1 MTILSPA
8 RHEPGERFP
17 ASERN
22 RNRNQT
28 RFPMRSRAVPL
39 LLLVL
44 VAAAC
49 GTTTADEGSGSG
61 EATFTNPLLPSGP
74 DPWVLQKDG
83 VYYYMHTTGNN
94 LTLRRT
100 TNLSRLAEAEQ
111 KVVWTPPESGPN
123 SKNIWAPEIHFLDGK
138 WYIYFAADDG
148 ANRNHRMWVIENP
161 SADPF
166 EGEWTLRGK
175 VSDPSDRWAIDG
187 TVFEHQGQRYFLWSG
202 WPGAENGVQNIYIA
216 PMSNPWTLAGER
228 VLLSTPTYDWEKVG
242 DIHRENPANGPP
254 HVDVNEGPQI
264 LARGDRIFLVY
275 SASGCWTD
283 SYALGM
289 LSADADSDLLD
300 PASWTKSPTPVFQ
313 GSPEAG
319 AYAPGHNS
327 FFVSPDGTEDWIIYH
342 ANPEPGMGCSGRRSP
357 RMQRI
362 EWRDD
367 GTPDFG
373 TPVPIGQPIPRP
385 SGEAE

>member
-1 MTILSPA
+1 MNRHLLILSVLLGLLGSFA
-8 RHEPGERFP
+8 C
-17 ASERN
+17 ASPRTLAPE
-22 RNRNQT
+22 
-28 RFPMRSRAVPL
+28 
-39 LLLVL
+39 
-44 VAAAC
+44 
-49 GTTTADEGSGSG
+49 SGK
-61 EATFTNPLLPSGP
+61 TFTNPLLRSGP

-83 VYYYMHTTGNN
+83 VYYYMHTTGRD

-100 TNLSRLAEAEQ
+100 RDLSRLAAAEQ
-111 KVVWTPPESGPN
+111 KVVWTPPAEGPY
-123 SKNIWAPEIHFLDGK
+123 SDQIWAPEIHYLDGR

-148 ANRNHRMWVIENP
+148 ANRNHRMWVIENA

-166 EGEWTLRGK
+166 AGEWVMRGK
-175 VSDPSDRWAIDG
+175 VADPSDRWAIDG
-187 TVFEHQGQRYFLWSG
+187 SVFEHRGQRYFVWSG
-202 WPGAENGVQNIYIA
+202 WPGAENGTQNIYIA
-216 PMSNPWTLAGER
+216 PMENPWTLSGER
-228 VLLSTPTYDWEKVG
+228 VLLSTPTHPWEMVG
-242 DIHRENPANGPP
+242 DIERENPADGPP

-264 LARGDRIFLVY
+264 LKRGGRLFLIY

-289 LSADADSDLLD
+289 LTADAEADLLD
-300 PASWTKSPTPVFQ
+300 PASWSKSPDPVFE

-342 ANPEPGMGCSGRRSP
+342 ANPGPGMGCGGRRSP

-362 EWRDD
+362 EWRAD

-373 TPVPIGQPIPRP
+373 TPVPIGQPVEPP
-385 SGEAE
+385 SGEAP